1 MVTSVLN
8 ASIQNIEEIK
18 SAVVVTD
25 TLPDHLA
32 PFHRRV
38 LCVSSPSLNRFYIT
52 FYLFNTN
59 QDIDRLS
66 PTERANIGLTSE
78 AIRDRD
84 EALRTAGHLG
94 ETTACVHTQ

>member
-18 SAVVVTD
+18 SAVVVAD

-38 LCVSSPSLNRFYIT
+38 LCVPSPSLNRFYIT

-59 QDIDRLS
+59 QDVDRLS
-66 PTERANIGLTSE
+66 PTERANLGLTPAE
-78 AIRDRD
+78 ICDRD
-84 EALRTAGHLG
+84 EALKIAGHHG
-94 ETTACVHTQ
+94 EATACVHTQ